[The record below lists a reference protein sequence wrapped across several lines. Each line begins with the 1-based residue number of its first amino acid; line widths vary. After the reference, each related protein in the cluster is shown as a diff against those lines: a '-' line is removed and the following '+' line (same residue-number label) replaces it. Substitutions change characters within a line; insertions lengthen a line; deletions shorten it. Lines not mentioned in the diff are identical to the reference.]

1 MGNQQERNQISTV
14 LEGLALEPECCWGKK
29 INKNKIK

>member
-14 LEGLALEPECCWGKK
+14 LEGLALEPECCWGK
-29 INKNKIK
+29 NKRDNGKK